1 MSQYAGL
8 SLQEIYVMK
17 CEEFECKKNSKIFNI
32 LPTKPNIFDTLNAVD
47 ISSNFLGPKGIRPL
61 LEVIRCCTNLKYL
74 DLRDQQ
80 MTKEVV
86 DELCAVLSHHPTV
99 IRVNLSDN
107 PLTIAAGAVL
117 VDLAKNNIVIE
128 QIILEN
134 TQIRPVM
141 CNAIASQLAKNKLA
155 KSAAQQAVTEATE
168 FLMSINEGRAQGMP
182 KKTVDSNI
190 IRSALSSYPFSISG
204 ILFDDNPSGALL
216 QLCHQLDGY
225 FQDTQFQPDDLSL
238 QRVASADYQVSQWS
252 RITEIAGSAAVLFPE
267 DSNFQFPRECPP
279 SFSWVFASLKAA
291 VEPAFIR
298 SLITPQQINPSG
310 VYTVKVFV
318 DGAWRFV
325 VVDDFLP
332 LKKDGSFAFTAP
344 AEGKYYW
351 PCIIEKAI
359 AKLHSGYQA
368 LDQDVQVRH
377 PIERKTSCA
386 TTMTDFCGGV
396 GISRDLHH
404 EEFNADDWWRTLL
417 DLYTSRAKLIGTSL
431 NDDGVTL
438 SHGIVPRH
446 SYEITQV
453 KQVNGFRLLQLQSS
467 WVERTWNGEWASKS
481 VLWEQHPDV
490 AEALDIKNLIG
501 NAFWMPYTKFLQV
514 FSSVH
519 LCRSFPG
526 VNSKVIDGEWGAQFC
541 GGPYFDPTWVH
552 NPRYKLDMAGAG
564 AVFINLGL
572 PDSRFTDSDVETLAF
587 HVLKSDTYPIRFD
600 KDAVVAKTSYVITTS
615 VSFDGTFSEGS
626 YWLVPSTYVPGRAGK
641 FIIRMFSLA
650 PFVIRHE
657 NIKGH
662 WSESSHSSYIESSG
676 EYQSGEDNM
685 QYALEFPGNLVT
697 DGSGESGKVLIKL
710 HTPETDQL
718 SLALFLV
725 DSSDR
730 ARLLGPIPEDK
741 VIARSKFL
749 ISNTVYL
756 EAYIPANASRYTI
769 VTCLNPEHS
778 QAKFTVTVWSSIHK
792 FNVVPLPFWKK
803 KTVAC
808 SWESSGAYQETA
820 RNPQVE
826 LITAQPNQIFAVKME
841 VMDCVDPSIVFFVVG
856 NRDRVG
862 EGLRGKIPDERVVAR
877 STYLRYGSVVKDFTI
892 GAVPLNSYLIVP
904 CLQPPGSK
912 GRCTITVS
920 CISDDFTV
928 RLLQDGS

>member
-8 SLQEIYVMK
+8 SLQEIYAKK
-17 CEEFECKKNSKIFNI
+17 CEDLECRKNSIIFNS

-47 ISSNFLGPKGIRPL
+47 ISKNFLGPKGMRPL
-61 LEVIRCCTNLKYL
+61 LEVIRCCSNLKYL

-86 DELCAVLSHHPTV
+86 DELCAVLLNHPTV

-107 PLTIAAGAVL
+107 PLTIAAGAAL
-117 VDLAKNNIVIE
+117 SELAKSNTVIE

-141 CNAIASQLAKNKLA
+141 CNAIAAQLAKNKLA
-155 KSAAQQAVTEATE
+155 KAAASQAVTEATE
-168 FLMSINEGRAQGMP
+168 FLQSINDGKTQGKP
-182 KKTVDSNI
+182 KKTVDGNV

-204 ILFDDNPSGALL
+204 ILFDENPSGALL

-225 FQDTQFQPDDLSL
+225 FQDTQFLPDDLSL
-238 QRVASADYQVSQWS
+238 QRVASANYEVTQWS
-252 RITEIAGSAAVLFPE
+252 RITEISDEAKLFPE
-267 DSNFQFPRECPP
+267 DNNFQFPRDCRA
-279 SFSWVFASLKAA
+279 SFSWVFVALKAA
-291 VEPAFIR
+291 IEPAFIR
-298 SLITPQQINPSG
+298 SMITPQQINPSG
-310 VYTVKVFV
+310 VYTVKIFV

-344 AEGKYYW
+344 AEGKYFW
-351 PCIIEKAI
+351 PCILEKAV

-368 LDQDVQVRH
+368 LDQDVHVRH
-377 PIERKTSCA
+377 PVERKTSCA

-404 EEFNADDWWRTLL
+404 EEFNADEWWRTLL
-417 DLYTSRAKLIGTSL
+417 DLYTSQAKLIGTTVH
-431 NDDGVTL
+431 DDAL
-438 SHGIVPRH
+438 AASHGIVPRH
-446 SYEITQV
+446 SYEI
-453 KQVNGFRLLQLQSS
+453 KQVQQINGFRLLQIHSD
-467 WVERTWNGEWASKS
+467 WAADRMWNGEWASKS
-481 VLWEQHPDV
+481 VLWEQHPDI
-490 AEALDIKNLIG
+490 ALALDIKNLIG
-501 NAFWMPYTKFLQV
+501 STFWMPYTKFLQL
-514 FSSVH
+514 FASVH

-526 VNSKVIDGEWGAQFC
+526 INSKVLEGEWGADFC

-552 NPRYKLDMAGAG
+552 NPRYKLDMSGSGAIF
-564 AVFINLGL
+564 VNLSL

-587 HVLKSDTYPIRFD
+587 HVLRSDAYPIRFD
-600 KDAVVAKTSYVITTS
+600 KEAVVAKTSYVITTS

-641 FIIRMFSLA
+641 FFIRIFSMA
-650 PFVIRHE
+650 PFMIRHE

-662 WSESSHSSYIESSG
+662 WSETSHSSIIENSG

-685 QYALEFPGNLVT
+685 QYALEFPNNAVT

-710 HTPETDQL
+710 HTPDTDQL

-730 ARLLGPIPEDK
+730 ARLLGPIPEDR

-769 VTCLNPEHS
+769 VTCVNPEHS
-778 QAKFTVTVWSSIHK
+778 QAKFSLTVWSSIHK
-792 FNVVPLPFWKK
+792 YNVVPLPFWKK
-803 KTVAC
+803 KFVTCA
-808 SWESSGAYQETA
+808 WESSGAYQETS
-820 RNPQVE
+820 RNPQIE
-826 LITAQPNQIFAVKME
+826 LITAQANQTFAIKME
-841 VMDCVDPSIVFFVVG
+841 VSNCSDPSIVFFVVG

-877 STYLRYGSVVKDFTI
+877 STYLRYTSVVKDFTI

-904 CLQPPGSK
+904 CLQPPGLR
-912 GRCTITVS
+912 GNCTITVS
-920 CISDDFTV
+920 CVSDDFTV